1 MARVTVED
9 CLKNADNQFE
19 LTLIA
24 SKRARQLVR
33 GANSQL
39 EWGNDKSTVLA
50 LREIAEGLVDRSV
63 LDEEDLPLAP
73 QTQPALPTL
82 DPGPDL

>member
-9 CLKNADNQFE
+9 CLNNVDNQFQ

-24 SKRARQLVR
+24 AKRARQLVR
-33 GANSQL
+33 GAEAKVAWS
-39 EWGNDKSTVLA
+39 NDKSTVVA
-50 LREIAEGLVDRSV
+50 LREIAEGHVGATV

-73 QTQPALPTL
+73 TVQTQLPVI

>member
-9 CLKNADNQFE
+9 CLKKTNNQFE

-24 SKRARQLVR
+24 AKRARQLVR

-39 EWGNDKSTVLA
+39 QWGNDKSNVLA
-50 LREIAEGLVDRSV
+50 LREIADGLVDRSV
-63 LDEEDLPLAP
+63 LDEEDLPLQQQA
-73 QTQPALPTL
+73 QPALPAL
-82 DPGPDL
+82 DTGPDL

>member
-9 CLKNADNQFE
+9 CLKNCDNQFQ

-33 GANSQL
+33 GA
-39 EWGNDKSTVLA
+39 EPKVPWGNDKSTVVA
-50 LREIAEGLVDRSV
+50 LREIADGHVGPSV
-63 LDEEDLPLAP
+63 LDEEELPLVP
-73 QTQPALPTL
+73 QVQTQLPAIDPT
-82 DPGPDL
+82 PDL

>member
-9 CLKNADNQFE
+9 CLKRVDNQFQ

-33 GANSQL
+33 GADPKVP
-39 EWGNDKSTVLA
+39 WGNDKSTVVA
-50 LREIAEGLVDRSV
+50 LREIADGHVTSTV
-63 LDEEDLPLAP
+63 LDEEDLPVTP
-73 QTQPALPTL
+73 QVQAQLPAIDNT
-82 DPGPDL
+82 PDL

>member
-9 CLKNADNQFE
+9 CLKKVNNQFE

-24 SKRARQLVR
+24 AKRARQLVR

-39 EWGNDKSTVLA
+39 QWGNDKSTVLA
-50 LREIAEGLVDRSV
+50 LREIADGLVDRSV
-63 LDEEDLPLAP
+63 LDEEDLPLQQQVQP
-73 QTQPALPTL
+73 TLPALDT
-82 DPGPDL
+82 GPDL

>member
-9 CLKNADNQFE
+9 CSEHVDNQFE

-33 GANSQL
+33 GADAKVA
-39 EWGNDKSTVLA
+39 WDTDKSTVVA
-50 LREIAEGLVDRSV
+50 LREVADGLVDKSI
-63 LDEEDLPLAP
+63 LEEEDLPLNIPSRAP
-73 QTQPALPTL
+73 LVPMEPETEL
-82 DPGPDL
+82 